1 MNYHF
6 PNPIVS
12 TSESVIKI
20 TIKKNVQQSD
30 RYHILG
36 HTISMLQ
43 CINHLLL
50 IITIVIFVD
59 ILTGEHS

>member
-1 MNYHF
+1 MTDRKSLIFDSIHR
-6 PNPIVS
+6 
-12 TSESVIKI
+12 SVIKV

-30 RYHILG
+30 RYSILG
-36 HTISMLQ
+36 HTRNMLQ